1 MRLTEDDRG
10 DLRAGT
16 WGGLTV
22 GALGTLGLLLT
33 GHIVYALVGLVSAL
47 VGVWLARI
55 ALVGFMYP
63 LAAMASRIV
72 AVAAGGH
79 PSTRG
84 AVHSGR
90 AVATGKGV
98 SPSSPPQ
105 RPPAYSIA
113 VNCGCG
119 AALTMDANV
128 STEAQ
133 RRMLTSFFPV
143 HDVCVARGALEHVP
157 DAPTLTITVTC
168 VCGAQVCVDVVE
180 TSRPEMQRTA
190 SEFIAAHRNCI
201 SNGVVG

>member
-63 LAAMASRIV
+63 LASTASRIV
-72 AVAAGGH
+72 TVAAGER
-79 PSTRG
+79 PSTRA

-90 AVATGKGV
+90 ADATGKGV
-98 SPSSPPQ
+98 SSSSPPQ

-119 AALTMDANV
+119 AALTMDAKV

-133 RRMLTSFFPV
+133 RAMLTSFFPV
-143 HDVCVARGALEHVP
+143 HDVCVARALEHAP
-157 DAPTLTITVTC
+157 AAPTLTITVTC

-201 SNGVVG
+201 GNGVVG